1 MGQGWEEGKGWMS
14 VSKVNTD
21 ECCWEI
27 PGDAMIG
34 GPSLQCL
41 PRMLLSKAS
50 YTSRCELCSR
60 GTKNFLFTYTF
71 AQVTLIFVPFPLQQ
85 KNTLKRALCEE
96 KEKVCFAQSWRLK
109 VQDLVYPLVD
119 LYGNL
124 VTEPCMARLEDRE
137 GLRNAQLLSHHN

>member
-1 MGQGWEEGKGWMS
+1 
-14 VSKVNTD
+14 
-21 ECCWEI
+21 
-27 PGDAMIG
+27 MIG

-50 YTSRCELCSR
+50 YTSRCALCSR
-60 GTKNFLFTYTF
+60 GMKNFVFTYTF

-119 LYGNL
+119 LYGNP
-124 VTEPCMARLEDRE
+124 VTEPAVHGETGRQRRTQKCTTSLSSQLNPAPTNS
-137 GLRNAQLLSHHN
+137 GSHRNALTFSQRLTPH